1 MYDEKGQVRFCT
13 VADKEMDKTT
23 FYDIDGKISFVTIV
37 QDGYKTTI
45 QYDEKG
51 QETERTKEKTD
62 ETNIFLELQKG
73 KALGDAI
80 SKSEEKATKYKEM
93 KEKFRGNHA
102 IVAIDSTEDNITLL
116 IDPTNLSLGIY
127 KDGKIIMFNERQKD
141 KAVYDRRF
149 IGEISMQGTKKLVES
164 PLDYIKSFRELEL
177 TMEELEEK
185 YGVEAQNKMLEE
197 IEREESQEKAQ
208 SKFKEELKIDKGITY
223 NYDTN
228 VVTIDTSER
237 LKDNAKEH

>member
-1 MYDEKGQVRFCT
+1 
-13 VADKEMDKTT
+13 
-23 FYDIDGKISFVTIV
+23 
-37 QDGYKTTI
+37 
-45 QYDEKG
+45 
-51 QETERTKEKTD
+51 
-62 ETNIFLELQKG
+62 
-73 KALGDAI
+73 
-80 SKSEEKATKYKEM
+80 
-93 KEKFRGNHA
+93 
-102 IVAIDSTEDNITLL
+102 
-116 IDPTNLSLGIY
+116 
-127 KDGKIIMFNERQKD
+127 
-141 KAVYDRRF
+141 
-149 IGEISMQGTKKLVES
+149 MQGTKKLVES